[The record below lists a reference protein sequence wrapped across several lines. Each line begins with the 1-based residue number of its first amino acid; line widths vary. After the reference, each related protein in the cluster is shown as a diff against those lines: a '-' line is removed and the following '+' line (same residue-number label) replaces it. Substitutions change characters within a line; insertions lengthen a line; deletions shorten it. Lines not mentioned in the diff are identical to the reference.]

1 MRAATRYWLVA
12 GGIVALTAAVTEYVR
27 LSPADTKA
35 ASIDEYA
42 ARPSVTLGGVF
53 RDFQPAGTTGGHPDF
68 GLPAADGAGRYVGI
82 AADELGPDGAPV
94 LASTGRK
101 VVATA
106 VNGSGVPIPSGLAYV
121 GALPGDVPGSVSATT
136 GGAVTSAAS
145 FAQWFSD
152 VPGVNESEPGG
163 VTLTRNAS
171 NDGYVF
177 EGTLDGPGVLGAEG
191 GAGTNAAYTYAID
204 TTFVHESGKDWF
216 IDVDTSA
223 DVWVYIDGKLV
234 IDSGSG
240 AGLVG
245 LQDFEIV
252 DGQVVP
258 GQPFAAAVTILGV
271 AFSSSGVL
279 LPVTA
284 QFRAGMEVFSFGA
297 LADPV
302 GGNLNDGGNPRRFV
316 LPDVYPAGTPMSV
329 TGRSFMPDGAS
340 KWKAHM
346 TVDSRTPGSVVLLLR
361 DGDDVPDIEPFE
373 DQEAAA
379 AFLQDYIQDGQ
390 IRLASNQ
397 AIYLFEMYTTDL
409 SDPAADFQDLVVLVE
424 LARRTEDLAG
434 PGGGAGGG
442 ELTEAAPS
450 VLQRIELD
458 RLPFLRDGATHTIKV
473 FLADRNPTASP
484 FRLETNITT
493 LNLAAPPTH
502 DWFD

>member
-1 MRAATRYWLVA
+1 MLARLGPRRA
-12 GGIVALTAAVTEYVR
+12 
-27 LSPADTKA
+27 PASTLD
-35 ASIDEYA
+35 DYA

-53 RDFQPAGTTGGHPDF
+53 RDFEPAGTPGGHPDF

-82 AADELGPDGAPV
+82 AADELGPDDAPV
-94 LASTGRK
+94 LARTGRK
-101 VVATA
+101 VVTA
-106 VNGSGVPIPSGLAYV
+106 AMNGSGVPIPSGLAYV
-121 GALPGDVPGSVSATT
+121 SALPGDLPGSVSATA
-136 GGAVTSAAS
+136 GGAVTSAGS

-163 VTLTRNAS
+163 VTLVRNAS

-177 EGTLDGPGVLGAEG
+177 EGTLDGPGELGADG
-191 GAGTNAAYTYAID
+191 GAGTNSAYTYAID

-258 GQPFAAAVTILGV
+258 GQPFAAAVTVLGV
-271 AFSSSGVL
+271 AFSSGGVL
-279 LPVTA
+279 LPVA
-284 QFRAGMEVFSFGA
+284 AEFRAGTEVFSPFGA
-297 LADPV
+297 LTDPS
-302 GGNLNDGGNPRRFV
+302 GGNLNDDENPRRFV
-316 LPDVYPAGTPMSV
+316 LPDVYPAGTPLSV
-329 TGRSFMPDGAS
+329 TGRSFMPDGGS

-361 DGDDVPDIEPFE
+361 DGDDVPDIKPFE

-379 AFLQDYIQDGQ
+379 AFLKDYIEDGQ

-397 AIYLFEMYTTDL
+397 AIYLFEMYTTNL
-409 SDPAADFQDLVVLVE
+409 SDPTADFQDLVVLVE
-424 LARRTEDLAG
+424 LAHRTEDLAS
-434 PGGGAGGG
+434 PGGGGGG
-442 ELTEAAPS
+442 AELTEAAPS
-450 VLQRIELD
+450 VRQRIDLD
-458 RLPFLRDGATHTIKV
+458 RLPFLRDGATHTIQI

-493 LNLAAPPTH
+493 LNLAATPTQN
-502 DWFD
+502 WFD